1 MQHNGAFSEDCL
13 TITWNGGS
21 QWFKDV
27 ATISESTIA
36 PTESIL
42 PTSSPTASTSTDG
55 LVRGWPVDGRTFSEQ
70 WYKCNNCGWLPS
82 SVDGVVQTMPQ
93 NDLGLTWHEACAWWC
108 DQEPECV
115 TAWHRISGNHCSLYN
130 FALPFSANNHPTS
143 HIYVKPTPAVVQ
155 FTTSGPGENCAEACG
170 AIEEECIEDL
180 LILQSAEDVES
191 WASAA
196 GVQCASIIDRC
207 DIGESPIF
215 NYSIWENENL
225 CTFCSNPNHPGW
237 LNGNR
242 CEAKY
247 QVRERICP
255 CTSTFV
261 GTTDSPVE
269 STTAESTT
277 E

>member
-1 MQHNGAFSEDCL
+1 MKTLLGDLVIFDEECL
-13 TITWNGGS
+13 IFHLFFCCW
-21 QWFKDV
+21 
-27 ATISESTIA
+27 AE
-36 PTESIL
+36 
-42 PTSSPTASTSTDG
+42 
-55 LVRGWPVDGRTFSEQ
+55 
-70 WYKCNNCGWLPS
+70 
-82 SVDGVVQTMPQ
+82 
-93 NDLGLTWHEACAWWC
+93 
-108 DQEPECV
+108 
-115 TAWHRISGNHCSLYN
+115 
-130 FALPFSANNHPTS
+130 
-143 HIYVKPTPAVVQ
+143 VQ

-170 AIEEECIEDL
+170 AIEEECIEDM

-191 WASAA
+191 WAFAA

-255 CTSTFV
+255 CTSTFM
-261 GTTDSPVE
+261 GTTDSPVKSTTAESTTELTDSPVE
-269 STTAESTT
+269 STTAETTT
-277 E
+277 EPTDGK